1 MKKRV
6 INKLIIS
13 QDSGPIIVDLDSIDK
28 KESVEKNLSDVV
40 NRDPRELL
48 FSMFLR
54 EYIRVQAK
62 EFLISRQKS
71 GYYQVFN
78 LMEDGSKQELFPP
91 PNYLIPEI
99 IKSFKKW
106 GIMDYNPD
114 LKEQC
119 GSLNAR
125 YKGKD
130 NLLELCVRQSQ
141 YGREIVVRKP
151 TKESLR
157 EAV

>member
-1 MKKRV
+1 MK
-6 INKLIIS
+6 NKLIIPKIGKS
-13 QDSGPIIVDLDSIDK
+13 TIVDLDSIAE
-28 KESVEKNLSDVV
+28 KESVKKNLSDVV

-48 FSMFLR
+48 FSLFLQQ
-54 EYIRVQAK
+54 YIRVQAK
-62 EFLISRQKS
+62 EFLISPQESK
-71 GYYQVFN
+71 YYQVFN

-119 GSLNAR
+119 GSLNVR
-125 YKGKD
+125 YEGED

-151 TKESLR
+151 VKEAVR